1 MGDDTIARAIALLVV
16 ALFMVAQVISYVNVT
31 RPVPAELYPLTTM
44 AVGYLLGH
52 KFFKGNGG
60 EK

>member
-1 MGDDTIARAIALLVV
+1 VGDEALARAIALLVV
-16 ALFMVAQVISYVNVT
+16 GLFLVAQVVSYLNT
-31 RPVPAELYPLTTM
+31 KRPVPAELYPLTTM

-52 KFFKGNGG
+52 KFFKGSEG